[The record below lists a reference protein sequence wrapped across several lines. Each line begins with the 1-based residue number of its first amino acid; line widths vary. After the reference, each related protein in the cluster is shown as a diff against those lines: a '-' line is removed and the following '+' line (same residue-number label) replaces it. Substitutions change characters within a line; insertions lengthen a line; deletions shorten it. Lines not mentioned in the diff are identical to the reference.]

1 MPNRGPQSGQ
11 GRGTVF
17 DRAAASYGRIGG
29 QFFEQA
35 GQALVQ
41 LALPQPGEDLLDVG
55 CGRGASLLPA
65 AAAVAP
71 RGRAVGIDK
80 SSAMVSQ
87 ANQALVARGLTH
99 AFAVVA
105 DADALPTRTGTFDV
119 LLAGLVLQFLPEPQ
133 RTLRR
138 LTHMLRPGGRIAIC
152 TPAAAPDDLDIV
164 DRTADAA
171 LIEFMGAS
179 AQERA
184 PTPGIDSS
192 AIVAAMHQ
200 LEYVKIQVLHIFFPI
215 SVPVSKFWDWRM
227 SHGRRTQLERIP
239 EKDRERAREKLVESV
254 RAVSVAGH
262 VHLPMPVCMIAACRT

>member
-1 MPNRGPQSGQ
+1 MPIRGPQSGQ

-65 AAAVAP
+65 AAAVTP

-87 ANQALVARGLTH
+87 ANRALAARGLTH

-152 TPAAAPDDLDIV
+152 TPAAAPDDLDVV

-171 LIEFMGAS
+171 LIEFMSGS

-184 PTPGIDSS
+184 PMPGIDSS

-200 LEYVKIQVLHIFFPI
+200 LEYVKIQVLNMFFPI

-254 RAVSVAGH
+254 RAVSVAGQ
-262 VHLPMPVCMIAACRT
+262 VHLPMPVCMIAAYRT

>member
-1 MPNRGPQSGQ
+1 MPIRGLQSGQ

-65 AAAVAP
+65 AAAVTP

-87 ANQALVARGLTH
+87 ANQALAARGLTH

-133 RTLRR
+133 HTLRR

-171 LIEFMGAS
+171 LIEFVGAS

-184 PTPGIDSS
+184 NMPGTDSS
-192 AIVAAMHQ
+192 ALVAAMHH
-200 LEYVKIQVLHIFFPI
+200 EYVKIQVLNTFFPI

>member
-1 MPNRGPQSGQ
+1 MPIRGPQSGQ
-11 GRGTVF
+11 ARGTVF

-41 LALPQPGEDLLDVG
+41 MALPQPGEDLLDVG

-65 AAAVAP
+65 AAAVTP

-87 ANQALVARGLTH
+87 ANQALAARGLTH

-133 RTLRR
+133 HTLRR

-179 AQERA
+179 DQERA
-184 PTPGIDSS
+184 HMPGIDSS
-192 AIVAAMHQ
+192 ALVAAMRQ
-200 LEYVKIQVLHIFFPI
+200 EYVKIQVLNTFFPI